1 MGLLWVIL
9 FSAST
14 GLLLIQGLPVRPTP
28 QVYPHGTN
36 EAAVLEGWRPQG
48 LYTLPVLA
56 LVVTALGLL
65 FGCTWCY
72 RHKDCKMCRANDMMV
87 SSYENEHDRRSGQPM
102 AMNFTTIVLISKRQV
117 VSRPGDPVSVC
128 VRLFRTDAPV
138 CTQSADGAGSANCDS
153 IAPHVDLSYH
163 CPFMS
168 PW

>member
-48 LYTLPVLA
+48 LYMLPVLA
-56 LVVTALGLL
+56 LVITALGLL

-72 RHKDCKMCRANDMMV
+72 RHKDCKTAREPRYSHIPIQNTRLGPRYPCFANTGTTLI
-87 SSYENEHDRRSGQPM
+87 STQL
-102 AMNFTTIVLISKRQV
+102 ATTTTI
-117 VSRPGDPVSVC
+117 
-128 VRLFRTDAPV
+128 
-138 CTQSADGAGSANCDS
+138 
-153 IAPHVDLSYH
+153 IAVTI
-163 CPFMS
+163 
-168 PW
+168 